1 MTFTRNN
8 NEFDLVSG
16 RVAAR
21 FSSDGARLDSTLHVR
36 TLAWGRR
43 GTLALMGLRELLQ
56 DGDRLAMLA
65 PGVRE
70 WWRPVASGFEQGW
83 TILAAPA
90 GSGPVSVHVA
100 VSLRVR
106 ANGRNLALLGVAGG
120 DAWTVSELACWDA
133 RRVALPCEF
142 STTAEGFGV
151 SVDDS
156 AAEYPIQ
163 VDPIYREADALIDDD
178 GIVYY
183 DPTVGDGDVNADGY
197 ADVMI
202 AAHQGNASQAWIY
215 LGDPSG
221 EPQLALSVT
230 GLDMELAH
238 DATMAFA
245 DVNGDGYDDVIGGA
259 DLRDS
264 ALLFLGPDLQWTAR
278 LQSDCHSPFG
288 YSVANAGDFNGDGY
302 EDVVV
307 GSPENVEEWYGL
319 GCVALY
325 LGSAGGLATAPDAL
339 WTGRDET
346 QEFFGARVVGLGDVD
361 GDGFDD
367 VGVTSDNLPDA
378 YIFRGSA
385 SPAATATWEDAWD
398 TAYGEFWLSRA
409 GDVNGDGFDDVV
421 GSGSRMVMGEPG
433 YAAVLTPGGPD
444 GMGGGVEFPAVVD
457 GGYLGAAAAGAG
469 DVDGDGFDDVL
480 VSSEQP
486 YETYLYR
493 GSASGLILTPSAT
506 LKCGDYGTAVTGAGD
521 VDGDGLDDV
530 LVSGDGSV
538 CLFLGS
544 TLAGPGDTGFTTYV
558 EPDSDSGAPSVSED
572 GGKSGC
578 GGQGCGGG
586 SISALLLVPGLFGL
600 RRRT

>member
-1 MTFTRNN
+1 M
-8 NEFDLVSG
+8 LG
-16 RVAAR
+16 Q
-21 FSSDGARLDSTLHVR
+21 
-36 TLAWGRR
+36 
-43 GTLALMGLRELLQ
+43 RELLQ
-56 DGDRLAMLA
+56 DGDTLTMLA

-70 WWRPVASGFEQGW
+70 WWRPVASGIEQGW

-90 GSGPVSVHVA
+90 GSGPVGVEVA
-100 VSLRVR
+100 VSASVRVDG
-106 ANGRNLALLGVAGG
+106 AGLALNAPSNATAWSVA
-120 DAWTVSELACWDA
+120 ELACWDA
-133 RRVALPCEF
+133 RSVALPCEF

-163 VDPIYREADALIDDD
+163 IDPIYRDADALVDDD
-178 GIVYY
+178 GIVWW
-183 DPTVGDGDVNADGY
+183 DPMVGDGDVNGDGY
-197 ADVMI
+197 ADIMI
-202 AAHQGNASQAWIY
+202 AAYQGNASQAWIY

-221 EPQLALSVT
+221 EPQLALAVT
-230 GLDMELAH
+230 GIDMREA
-238 DATMAFA
+238 DNPTMAFA
-245 DVNGDGYDDVIGGA
+245 DVNGDGYDDVVGGA

-288 YSVANAGDFNGDGY
+288 YSVANAGDFNGDGFA
-302 EDVVV
+302 DVVV
-307 GSPENVEEWYGL
+307 GSPENVEEWDGL

-325 LGSAGGLATAPDAL
+325 LGSADGLATTPDAL
-339 WTGRDET
+339 WTGRDQT
-346 QEFFGARVVGLGDVD
+346 QEYFGSRLVGLGDVD
-361 GDGFDD
+361 GDGYDD
-367 VGVTSDNLPDA
+367 VGVTSDSCGDG

-385 SPAATATWEDAWD
+385 SPAASATWEGAWAR
-398 TAYGEFWLSRA
+398 AYGSLFLDGA
-409 GDVNGDGFDDVV
+409 GDVNGDGYDDVV
-421 GSGSRMVMGEPG
+421 GSGSQMVMDEPG
-433 YAAVLTPGGPD
+433 YAAVFTPGGPD
-444 GMGGGVEFPAVVD
+444 RMGGGVEFPPVVD

-480 VSSEQP
+480 VSSAEP

-493 GSASGLILTPSAT
+493 GSASGLMLTPSAT
-506 LKCGDYGTAVTGAGD
+506 LKCDEYGTAVTGAGD
-521 VDGDGLDDV
+521 VDGDGMDDV
-530 LVSGDGSV
+530 LVNGIESI

-558 EPDSDSGAPSVSED
+558 EPDSDSGSSSDTDD

-586 SISALLLVPGLFGL
+586 SVSALLLVPGLFGL